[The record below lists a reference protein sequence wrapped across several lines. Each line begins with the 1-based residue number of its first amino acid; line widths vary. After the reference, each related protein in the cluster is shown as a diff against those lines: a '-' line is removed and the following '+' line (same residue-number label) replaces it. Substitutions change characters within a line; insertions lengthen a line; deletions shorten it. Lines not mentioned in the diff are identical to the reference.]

1 MPSAL
6 PDGDPAPADGRLPE
20 SALATLTDRPFGIYL
35 HVPFCS
41 VRCGY
46 CDFNTY
52 TLTELGTDGAS
63 VDTFAGAAVRE
74 LDLARSVLG
83 GDVPQVQTVFVGGGT
98 PTMLAAGDLAA
109 MLTGVRDGFGL
120 APGAEV
126 STEANPDSVTPEG
139 LELLAEAG
147 FTRVSLGMQSAV
159 PHVLR
164 TLERTHDPAN
174 VAKAVDAARAAGL
187 QVSLDL
193 IYGTPGESL
202 DDWRTSLRTAT
213 DLGPDHVSAYALVV
227 EDGTKLAAQ
236 VRRGQ
241 VPAPEDD
248 DEAAKYELADEHL
261 AAAGYGWY
269 EVSNWAAR
277 EDARC
282 RHNEGY
288 WADGNWWGIG
298 PGAHSHV
305 GGVRW
310 WNVKHPNAYA
320 SRVAAGTSPA
330 HGRETLTDEQ
340 RYDERVLL
348 GVRLVEGL
356 PIEELRPE
364 GRTAVA
370 GLIADGLV
378 DATAALRRQRVVLTR
393 QGRLLADTVVR
404 RLLGLR

>member
-1 MPSAL
+1 
-6 PDGDPAPADGRLPE
+6 
-20 SALATLTDRPFGIYL
+20 
-35 HVPFCS
+35 
-41 VRCGY
+41 
-46 CDFNTY
+46 
-52 TLTELGTDGAS
+52 
-63 VDTFAGAAVRE
+63 
-74 LDLARSVLG
+74 
-83 GDVPQVQTVFVGGGT
+83 
-98 PTMLAAGDLAA
+98 
-109 MLTGVRDGFGL
+109 
-120 APGAEV
+120 
-126 STEANPDSVTPEG
+126 
-139 LELLAEAG
+139 
-147 FTRVSLGMQSAV
+147 MQSAV

-174 VAKAVDAARAAGL
+174 VERAVQAARAAGL

-202 DDWRTSLRTAT
+202 DDWRTSLAAAT
-213 DLGPDHVSAYALVV
+213 SLAPDHVSAYALVV

-248 DEAAKYELADEHL
+248 DEAAKYEIADEHL

-269 EVSNWAAR
+269 EVSNWALR
-277 EDARC
+277 DDARC

-320 SRVAAGTSPA
+320 SRLGDGLSPA

-348 GVRLVEGL
+348 TVRMVDGL
-356 PIEELRPE
+356 PDRRPARRGP
-364 GRTAVA
+364 GRRRRADRRRARGRDSGPAPSA
-370 GLIADGLV
+370 GGADETGPAAHGHRR
-378 DATAALRRQRVVLTR
+378 ATAPRPALRATSP
-393 QGRLLADTVVR
+393 GDDFTR
-404 RLLGLR
+404 RLLHQLRRHRVAVPLAVVGLDRRHDRQDDPGDPGGDEERDPDQHDRPAARRPRGRS

>member
-6 PDGDPAPADGRLPE
+6 PDGDPAPPDG
-20 SALATLTDRPFGIYL
+20 ALSQASLQALGRRPFGIYL

-52 TLTELGTDGAS
+52 TLSELGVDGAS
-63 VDTFAGAAVRE
+63 VATFADAALRE
-74 LDLARSVLG
+74 LAFAVDVLG
-83 GDVPQVQTVFVGGGT
+83 QVPAVDTVFVGGGT
-98 PTMLAAGDLAA
+98 PTMLAAQDLAR
-109 MLTGVRDGFGL
+109 MLAGIRDRFGL
-120 APGAEV
+120 APDAEV
-126 STEANPDSVTPEG
+126 TTEANPDSVTPEG
-139 LELLAEAG
+139 LEVLAEAG
-147 FTRVSLGMQSAV
+147 FTRVSVGMQSAV

-174 VAKAVDAARAAGL
+174 VERAVAAARAAGL

-202 DDWRTSLRTAT
+202 GDWRTSLAAAT
-213 DLGPDHVSAYALVV
+213 SLEPDHVSAYALVV

-248 DEAAKYELADEHL
+248 DEAAKYEIADEHL
-261 AAAGYGWY
+261 AGAGYSWY
-269 EVSNWAAR
+269 EVSNWAR
-277 EDARC
+277 RDDARC

-288 WADGNWWGIG
+288 WAGGNWWGIG

-320 SRVAAGTSPA
+320 ARVADGLSPA

-348 GVRLVEGL
+348 AVRLVDGL
-356 PIEELRPE
+356 PIEDLRAD
-364 GRTAVA
+364 GRLAVA

-378 DATAALRRQRVVLTR
+378 DGQAALRRQRVVLTR
-393 QGRLLADTVVR
+393 QGRLLTDTVVR

>member
-6 PDGDPAPADGRLPE
+6 PDGDPAPPDGGLPQA
-20 SALATLTDRPFGIYL
+20 ALDTLTDRPFGLYL

-52 TLTELGTDGAS
+52 TLTELGEDGAS
-63 VDTFAGAAVRE
+63 VATFADAALREVALAAAV
-74 LDLARSVLG
+74 LG
-83 GDVPQVQTVFVGGGT
+83 QPPRVDTVFVGGGT
-98 PTMLAAGDLAA
+98 PTMLATADLAR
-109 MLTGVRDGFGL
+109 LLGGIRQTFGL
-120 APGAEV
+120 SPDAEV
-126 STEANPDSVTPEG
+126 TTEANPDSVTPRG
-139 LELLAEAG
+139 LEQLADAG
-147 FTRVSLGMQSAV
+147 FTRVSVGMQSAV

-174 VAKAVDAARAAGL
+174 VERAVRAARDAGL
-187 QVSLDL
+187 QVSVDL

-202 DDWRTSLRTAT
+202 DDWGTSLAAATA
-213 DLGPDHVSAYALVV
+213 LEPDHVSAYALVV
-227 EDGTKLAAQ
+227 EEGTKLAAQ

-248 DEAAKYELADEHL
+248 DEAAKYELADEYL
-261 AAAGYGWY
+261 AGAGYGWY
-269 EVSNWAAR
+269 EVSNWAR
-277 EDARC
+277 RTDARC

-288 WADGNWWGIG
+288 WADGNWWGVG

-320 SRVAAGTSPA
+320 ARLREGVSPA
-330 HGRETLTDEQ
+330 HGRETLTAEQ

-348 GVRLVEGL
+348 GVRLVDGL
-356 PIEELRPE
+356 PVQELRGE

-370 GLIADGLV
+370 RLIADGLV
-378 DATAALRRQRVVLTR
+378 DAAAALRRQRVVLTR
-393 QGRLLADTVVR
+393 QGRLLTDTVVR